1 MGRHGTMN
9 VRKMAVGTAIGLA
22 LVAGTAH
29 AEDWETWAPAPLASD
44 SSYAA
49 LQARPADSL
58 GAGQVQWLGVQRDW
72 RMQRDME
79 AKYSGDSQLSRE
91 WHHRAR
97 RTDERFA
104 ALASKPY
111 GALTDS
117 ERAWLVEESAAQRAY
132 QLTPRAGLNPLGVL
146 MVGFVGAIVALAVG
160 LRHGS

>member
-9 VRKMAVGTAIGLA
+9 VRKMAAGTAIGLA

-29 AEDWETWAPAPLASD
+29 AEDWETWAPAPLVSD

-49 LQARPADSL
+49 LQARPPDSL
-58 GAGQVQWLGVQRDW
+58 SAGQVQWLAVQRDW

-79 AKYSGDSQLSRE
+79 AKWSGDTQLSRE

-111 GALTDS
+111 GALTGS
-117 ERAWLVEESAAQRAY
+117 ERAWLVEESAAQRSD
-132 QLTPRAGLNPLGVL
+132 QLTPRGGVNPLGLVL
-146 MVGFVGAIVALAVG
+146 LGFVGAIVALAAA
-160 LRHGS
+160 LNNGS